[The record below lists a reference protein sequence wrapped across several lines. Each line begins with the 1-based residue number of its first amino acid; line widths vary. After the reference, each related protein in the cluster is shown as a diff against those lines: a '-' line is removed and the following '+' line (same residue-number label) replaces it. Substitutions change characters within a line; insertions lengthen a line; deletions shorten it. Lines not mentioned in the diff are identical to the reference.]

1 MSANAIAQALDAM
14 TARFTDMPEK
24 ARIQVPAAVSTLKT
38 GLVCQ
43 TRGPNGEAITTD
55 MSPAMGGTGTA
66 PNPGWLL
73 RAAMSSCTATVIAS
87 RAAQLGITLTE
98 LEVSVHGDTDL
109 RGLLGMDPTVS
120 AAITNQVM
128 KVRIASNNASA
139 AVLDEIVHWAE
150 SHSPVGC
157 TVCSG
162 NPCTLEVEVLPS
174 SGQCD

>member
-14 TARFTDMPEK
+14 TARFTEMPEK
-24 ARIQVPAAVSTLKT
+24 ARVQVPAAVSTMVS

-43 TRGPNGEAITTD
+43 TRGPNGESITTD
-55 MSPAMGGTGTA
+55 MAPAMGGTGTA

-87 RAAQLGITLTE
+87 RAAQMGVPLTE
-98 LEVSVHGDTDL
+98 LEVSVQGETDL
-109 RGLLGMDPTVS
+109 RGLLGLDPTVS

-128 KVRIASNNASA
+128 RVRIASSNASA
-139 AVLDEIVHWAE
+139 EVLEEIVRWAE
-150 SHSPVGC
+150 AHSPVGC

-162 NPCTLEVEVLPS
+162 NECALEVEVLPS
-174 SGQCD
+174 AA